1 MKDFERQLLERL
13 RASVAAGEAWE
24 AKASSVLA
32 SAAAGALPPLED
44 VERLVKEEAGIPA
57 TLEGSAELAEAAAE
71 ARRWVEKAQ
80 ACLKGK
86 QLTRRGANAPL
97 PALAHAERLVRDAGK
112 FSVAVR
118 ELAALQER
126 VAEAKAWGERADAA
140 VETWREPGAE
150 ACFAELMADHD
161 RFGLE
166 LPAAVDVR
174 ACAAALEWERE
185 ARDALAFR
193 RDGEDGDELAAGETK
208 TEGNENENENEEPDS
223 NENDDEIPPDVA
235 VLEDLRTRVSELDA
249 DILEEMEQPLV
260 EEVTRRLDACDAW
273 TARVDAIFAES
284 GESSRGAPE
293 RERESARVGSA
304 ASLGA
309 SAREGGGSERAGA
322 GGSERAGPIGGSIGS
337 KAKPVSA
344 ERAAAE
350 ARALAG
356 KRPTPEAVR
365 ALVEAGKKLPAL
377 CPRVA
382 QLEATLEEHAA
393 WVEAARELLGPAP
406 PEPTAEELAAAATSA
421 AADTSA
427 DAAALEEALAAEAAR
442 RARVVQE
449 GQEEGGPRRRRRRLR
464 RPSPTFGGGRDG
476 RRRRARAR
484 RAACQEHPR
493 RGGVAAG
500 ETASRRLRRRAP
512 RDGRRAQDAL
522 ARGLAASALGG
533 GRRARRRRRRR
544 RRVVRAPP
552 PDAGPP
558 ALERGRACGGGGGH
572 RERAARGGA
581 VHPRGDR
588 GPGGHRRAARER
600 GGPVLPVPPAGRQGD
615 DRLRSVRRLV
625 PPAVRAGHR
634 QLRAHGE
641 ALRVPRVPRE
651 RAGRGRVRAQQ
662 AGDHAPA
669 HPPHAPRLAGDARR
683 SASRGDGVPRQNGG
697 GGPARRRLRRAQGVA
712 RRRRRGDRT
721 QGRGGGRRGQSR
733 GGARRVGS
741 RRSRRGDAPRRAAG
755 ARARRARARRRR
767 PAGAGARRR
776 DGDGGGVARRRR
788 RRHRGGG
795 AGGDAE
801 VHDTPSRAAAGL
813 ARAAGGCRRGHQAA
827 AADAAQGRCRGGG
840 GGGSRRRRR
849 QPGVRRRRRR
859 LGGPV

>member
-118 ELAALQER
+118 SWR
-126 VAEAKAWGERADAA
+126 RSRSAWRRPRRGASAPTPPW
-140 VETWREPGAE
+140 ETWREPGAE

-304 ASLGA
+304 ASFRRSPLG
-309 SAREGGGSERAGA
+309 R
-322 GGSERAGPIGGSIGS
+322 
-337 KAKPVSA
+337 
-344 ERAAAE
+344 
-350 ARALAG
+350 
-356 KRPTPEAVR
+356 
-365 ALVEAGKKLPAL
+365 EAG
-377 CPRVA
+377 
-382 QLEATLEEHAA
+382 QS
-393 WVEAARELLGPAP
+393 G
-406 PEPTAEELAAAATSA
+406 
-421 AADTSA
+421 
-427 DAAALEEALAAEAAR
+427 
-442 RARVVQE
+442 
-449 GQEEGGPRRRRRRLR
+449 
-464 RPSPTFGGGRDG
+464 
-476 RRRRARAR
+476 RARA
-484 RAACQEHPR
+484 
-493 RGGVAAG
+493 
-500 ETASRRLRRRAP
+500 
-512 RDGRRAQDAL
+512 GR
-522 ARGLAASALGG
+522 S
-533 GRRARRRRRRR
+533 
-544 RRVVRAPP
+544 
-552 PDAGPP
+552 
-558 ALERGRACGGGGGH
+558 E
-572 RERAARGGA
+572 
-581 VHPRGDR
+581 
-588 GPGGHRRAARER
+588 PG
-600 GGPVLPVPPAGRQGD
+600 
-615 DRLRSVRRLV
+615 
-625 PPAVRAGHR
+625 
-634 QLRAHGE
+634 
-641 ALRVPRVPRE
+641 
-651 RAGRGRVRAQQ
+651 
-662 AGDHAPA
+662 
-669 HPPHAPRLAGDARR
+669 R
-683 SASRGDGVPRQNGG
+683 SA
-697 GGPARRRLRRAQGVA
+697 
-712 RRRRRGDRT
+712 
-721 QGRGGGRRGQSR
+721 
-733 GGARRVGS
+733 
-741 RRSRRGDAPRRAAG
+741 AP
-755 ARARRARARRRR
+755 
-767 PAGAGARRR
+767 
-776 DGDGGGVARRRR
+776 
-788 RRHRGGG
+788 
-795 AGGDAE
+795 
-801 VHDTPSRAAAGL
+801 
-813 ARAAGGCRRGHQAA
+813 
-827 AADAAQGRCRGGG
+827 
-840 GGGSRRRRR
+840 
-849 QPGVRRRRRR
+849 
-859 LGGPV
+859 